1 MSLASW
7 CVGGTWQAYSTDQ
20 ASEKSHPQSTDTS
33 VPGRHF
39 YKERGCYSL
48 LDSLLPFSPP
58 LPFCPLTQP
67 QPTHAPGLSQSGPL
81 LTSIPP
87 TPALP
92 LLSASCPLRGQESDI
107 WSPAPGPVVGEV
119 VFFSAWRVG
128 CEKKAQ
134 EGKKEESL
142 SLAVSLSS

>member
-7 CVGGTWQAYSTDQ
+7 CVGGTWQAHSTARPLRKVTLSQQTPQCQ
-20 ASEKSHPQSTDTS
+20 AGTVIE
-33 VPGRHF
+33 
-39 YKERGCYSL
+39 SL
-48 LDSLLPFSPP
+48 LVSFRLPTFFLPT

-67 QPTHAPGLSQSGPL
+67 QLTQAPGLSQSGPL

-142 SLAVSLSS
+142 PLAVSLSS